1 MKSIKVCKNCG
12 NLIGV
17 KYTKYICP
25 HCDAPL
31 STKQAKFIPIDE
43 AKVIFAKYFGVMDDM
58 PEKELVK
65 QLYNE
70 LLGE

>member
-1 MKSIKVCKNCG
+1 MKCIKTCRNCG
-12 NLIGV
+12 NLIGI

-31 STKQAKFIPIDE
+31 FTKKDE
-43 AKVIFAKYFGVMDDM
+43 AKAIFAKYFGVMDDT

-65 QLYNE
+65 SLYNE
-70 LLGE
+70 LLGY